1 MHQFDVIISVGVKD
15 VFIVRKV
22 VKYVAKNISPNNIYL
37 ITNRRFFKFYSSSF
51 ISSYH
56 VTLLDESRL
65 VEGMNI
71 QHVCQLVNQHFVN
84 GMRGGWYFQQFLKM
98 AFALSPYAGS
108 HYLIWDADTIP
119 TSSISFFDEDGKML
133 IAQKEEYNP
142 PYFETMNRLI
152 GMGKSVEFS
161 FIAEHMMIK
170 TIYMREL
177 LNKISEST
185 VNGTVWYEKIIN
197 ATNPNTG
204 LAFSEFET
212 YGTYVWN
219 THPADF
225 AFRSLHTMRKAGF
238 LFGRAMTT
246 REIDYFD
253 GVTDTI
259 SLEADHIP
267 TFPRN
272 IYQYCQLAFLRLL
285 KP

>member
-1 MHQFDVIISVGVKD
+1 
-15 VFIVRKV
+15 
-22 VKYVAKNISPNNIYL
+22 
-37 ITNRRFFKFYSSSF
+37 
-51 ISSYH
+51 
-56 VTLLDESRL
+56 
-65 VEGMNI
+65 
-71 QHVCQLVNQHFVN
+71 
-84 GMRGGWYFQQFLKM
+84 
-98 AFALSPYAGS
+98 
-108 HYLIWDADTIP
+108 
-119 TSSISFFDEDGKML
+119 
-133 IAQKEEYNP
+133 
-142 PYFETMNRLI
+142 
-152 GMGKSVEFS
+152 
-161 FIAEHMMIK
+161 
-170 TIYMREL
+170 MREL

-259 SLEADHIP
+259 SLEAGHIP